1 MEVFSM
7 NILAGRQRAVE
18 RNCTIY
24 TSNKEV
30 FLFPTSLSTFDIF
43 ELFLKISSHCFF
55 SVIWDFLS
63 FCHLPVRHDFS
74 PKGQDFSQM

>member
-55 SVIWDFLS
+55 FSYLGLFVFLS
-63 FCHLPVRHDFS
+63 S
-74 PKGQDFSQM
+74 TSTT